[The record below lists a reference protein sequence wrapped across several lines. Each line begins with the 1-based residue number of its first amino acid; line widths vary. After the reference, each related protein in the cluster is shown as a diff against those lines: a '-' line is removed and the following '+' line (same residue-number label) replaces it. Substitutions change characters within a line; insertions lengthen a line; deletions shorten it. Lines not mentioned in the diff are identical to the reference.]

1 MISTGKK
8 FKTIDEYIKSF
19 PEDVQTIL
27 ENIRRT
33 IQQAA
38 PEATETISYQIPTF
52 KLHGNLVHFA
62 AFKNHIGFYP
72 TPKAIEVFNREL
84 SAYKV
89 SKGTIRFPLG
99 EEIQYDLIEKITLFR
114 VNENL
119 KKIQKSKQKENV

>member
-1 MISTGKK
+1 MISTRKK

>member
-84 SAYKV
+84 SAYEV

>member
-84 SAYKV
+84 SAHEV